1 MTREHRLER
10 TQLIPAPLSEVFAF
24 FADAANLQR
33 LTPTKLSFEI
43 LTPLPIG
50 MRVGALIEYRI
61 RLSGIPMRW
70 LTEITRFEPERCF
83 VDEQLRGPYKR
94 WVHLHE
100 FRSLPDGQTEM
111 RDRVDYELPFGPLG
125 SLAHH
130 FVVQRTLQGIF
141 DFRRQAVAREFPVSS

>member
-33 LTPTKLSFEI
+33 LTPSKLSFEI

-125 SLAHH
+125 SLVHQL
-130 FVVQRTLQGIF
+130 VVQRTLQGIF
-141 DFRRQAVAREFPVSS
+141 DFRRQAVAREFGASS